1 MRKKIL
7 LFMTLLLSITIFG
20 KSAIRNVTSNRSK
33 TEIIFETEKKMTKN
47 SYKINYDTMNQLIFI
62 EFIDQK
68 FKGKINDKSFVG
80 KSIKDFKY
88 VPMRNNS
95 SFFIQHK
102 PSVTYKAILKSKKLI
117 INFSNQS
124 SVAKKQFTIVIDPG
138 HGGKDPGASAA
149 GKREKD
155 IALKISQELAKNLRK
170 NFNVIMTRNSDVFVN
185 LSQRPKI
192 ANTKKADMFISI
204 HANSAKSKKAK
215 GVEVFYFSKK
225 SSPYAARVAAY
236 ENSFGKT
243 FGENIGGISQILGEL
258 EYTKYQEASAKLA
271 KSINNNLVKNL
282 RMVDRG
288 IHGANFAVLRGL
300 GLPKTVIPGVLIEVG
315 FVSND
320 EDRKKI
326 ANYSSQKKIAAAI
339 SEQVKQYFY

>member
-1 MRKKIL
+1 MRKKLLLIL
-7 LFMTLLLSITIFG
+7 TLLLSITILG
-20 KSAIRNVTSNRSK
+20 KSVIKKVTSNRSK
-33 TEIIFETEKKMTKN
+33 TEITFETTKKIPRTA
-47 SYKINYDTMNQLIFI
+47 YRINYDTMNQLIFI
-62 EFIDQK
+62 EFLDQK
-68 FKGKINDKSFVG
+68 YKGGINEKSFVG

-88 VPMRNNS
+88 VPMGNNS
-95 SFFIQHK
+95 SFFIQHN
-102 PSVTYKAILKSKKLI
+102 PGVTYKTILNSKELI
-117 INFSNQS
+117 IKFSNQS
-124 SVAKKQFTIVIDPG
+124 SVAKKQFTVVIDPG
-138 HGGKDPGASAA
+138 HGGKDTGASAA

-185 LSQRPKI
+185 LSQRSKI